1 MIRLARSCTSLQAFL
16 GQSGIGGAQKCQS
29 DTLISEFWREPP
41 QELKMALRRALES
54 AMRKAI
60 AWGAVCCAL
69 VGAAAGFGSGV
80 AHAQGKTAQNAAL
93 ALDHGWEFRQVT
105 AAAQE
110 AESGW
115 LPATVPGDVNL
126 DLLANKKIADPFFR
140 DNESKLQWIE
150 NESWEYRLNFD
161 VTAALLARS
170 NVDLVFEG
178 LDAASQVYVDGA
190 EVLNANNSFRVWR
203 VPVKG
208 HLHTGKN
215 LLRVVFPSPIKAAQ
229 EAAASDALRLQS
241 KTEDKTYIRKA
252 AYEYG
257 WDWGPRFV
265 TSGIWRPVRLEAWD
279 KVRIADFAIRQRDVS
294 REVAHVDAEVE
305 VEAASAGPATV
316 SVQYNDDG
324 KPVKV
329 IETVSLHAGRNV
341 LDLPVEIRQPKLWY
355 PAGYGE
361 QPLYEFAAQVGT
373 GGPAGAGGQV
383 IAERKAKAGLR
394 SIVLHRELDKWGR
407 SFELVVNGIPVFAKG
422 ADVIPFDSF
431 PNRVTTADYRRIL
444 ESARDANMNMIRHW
458 GGGYYETDEFYSICD
473 ELGIMVWQD
482 FMFGND
488 WQPGT
493 YAFKLNI
500 EAEAEDQV
508 RRLRNH
514 ASIVV
519 WCGNNETEA
528 AFYWGPRPTLPA
540 EVRLLIWQDY
550 LTEFSGILPR
560 VVARLDAET
569 PYWPSSPSADY
580 EPLTETYQSGDAHD
594 WTVWHGRVPFS
605 EYEKHHWRFVTEYG
619 FQSFPEMRTVES
631 FTQPEDRTGIL
642 TPVMLAHQK
651 NNEGNSIIHDYLLRD
666 YSEPKDFASFLYVSQ
681 VLQAE
686 GIKIGAENF
695 RRSRP
700 DTMGSIFWQLNDCWP
715 VASWSS
721 IDYYG
726 RWKALQYY
734 ARRFYAPILVS
745 PHLEDGSVKVYI
757 VSDKTEAR
765 AATLRV
771 RLMDFD
777 GKVLL
782 EETHAVDVAPLTSK
796 VYLDWPLK
804 KLTDAGAADT
814 AHVFA
819 VAELTTGGA
828 EISRNLAYLAPVK
841 EIHLKPAVLKVETTG
856 EKGSYKIRVTSP
868 VLARSVYL
876 AFGNL
881 DVKVSDNYFNLLPG
895 ETVEIAATSAAS
907 LSDLRAQL
915 KVISLTDAFAS
926 DDQPAAV
933 TAGK

>member
-1 MIRLARSCTSLQAFL
+1 MIGTWL
-16 GQSGIGGAQKCQS
+16 GMGGQVAGAQAKPA
-29 DTLISEFWREPP
+29 RNVVV
-41 QELKMALRRALES
+41 ALDKGWQFRQ
-54 AMRKAI
+54 I
-60 AWGAVCCAL
+60 
-69 VGAAAGFGSGV
+69 AAG
-80 AHAQGKTAQNAAL
+80 
-93 ALDHGWEFRQVT
+93 
-105 AAAQE
+105 AQE
-110 AESGW
+110 AESDW
-115 LPATVPGDVNL
+115 LPATVPGDVHL
-126 DLLANKKIADPFFR
+126 DLLANRKISDPFFR
-140 DNESKLQWIE
+140 DNESKLQDIE
-150 NESWEYRLNFD
+150 NQSWEYRVNFD
-161 VTAALLARS
+161 ATPALMARG
-170 NVDLVFEG
+170 NVDLVFDG
-178 LDAASQVYVDGA
+178 LDAAAQVYVNGVK
-190 EVLNANNSFRVWR
+190 VLDADNMFRVWR

-208 HLHTGKN
+208 NLHAGKN
-215 LLRVVFPSPIKAAQ
+215 LLRVVFPSPIKAA
-229 EAAASDALRLQS
+229 EAVAAGDPWQPKTKTDA
-241 KTEDKTYIRKA
+241 KTYIRKA

-279 KVRIADFAIRQRDVS
+279 KVRIADFVIRQRDVS
-294 REVAHVDAEVE
+294 REVAHLDAEVE
-305 VEAASAGPATV
+305 VEVASAGPAKV
-316 SVQYNDDG
+316 SVQYADHG
-324 KPVKV
+324 KPVTV
-329 IETVSLHAGRNV
+329 VETVSVHAGRNV
-341 LDLPVEIRQPKLWY
+341 IDLPVEIRQPKLWY
-355 PAGYGE
+355 PAGYGD
-361 QPLYEFAAQVGT
+361 QPLYEFTALVGT
-373 GGPAGAGGQV
+373 GVGV
-383 IAERKAKAGLR
+383 SEERKVKAGLR
-394 SIVLHRELDKWGR
+394 SIVLHRQLDKWGR

-493 YAFKLNI
+493 YAFKLSI

-514 ASIVV
+514 PSIVL
-519 WCGNNETEA
+519 WCGNNETEVA
-528 AFYWGPRPTLPA
+528 MNWGARPTMPLD
-540 EVRLLIWQDY
+540 IKYQMWQDY

-560 VVARLDAET
+560 VVARLEPEI

-580 EPLTETYQSGDAHD
+580 EELSDHYQSGDHHD

-619 FQSFPEMRTVES
+619 FQSFPEWRTVES

-651 NNEGNSIIHDYLLRD
+651 NAAGNSIIHDYISRD
-666 YSEPKDFASFLYVSQ
+666 YPEPKDFASFLYVSQ

-686 GIKIGAENF
+686 GIKVGAEHF

-700 DTMGSIFWQLNDCWP
+700 ETMGSIFWQLNDCWP

-745 PHLEDGSVKVYI
+745 PHVEDGSVKVYI
-757 VSDKTEAR
+757 VSDRTEAKP
-765 AATLRV
+765 ATLRV
-771 RLMDFD
+771 RLMGFD

-782 EETHAVDVAPLTSK
+782 EEGQYVDVAALTSK

-814 AHVFA
+814 SRVFI
-819 VAELTTGGA
+819 VAELQTGGA
-828 EISRNLAYLAPVK
+828 TDFAWNGKQLSRNLIYLAPTK
-841 EIHLKPAVLKVETTG
+841 EIHLKPATLKVETAG
-856 EKGSYKIRVTSP
+856 VNGSYKIRITSP

-876 AFGNL
+876 SFGNL
-881 DVKVSDNYFNLLPG
+881 DVKLSDNYFDVLPG
-895 ETVEIAATSAAS
+895 ETVEVTATSAAS
-907 LSDLRAQL
+907 LDALKAQMT
-915 KVISLTDAFAS
+915 VISLKDAFPTA
-926 DDQPAAV
+926 DQPATV
-933 TAGK
+933 TAAR